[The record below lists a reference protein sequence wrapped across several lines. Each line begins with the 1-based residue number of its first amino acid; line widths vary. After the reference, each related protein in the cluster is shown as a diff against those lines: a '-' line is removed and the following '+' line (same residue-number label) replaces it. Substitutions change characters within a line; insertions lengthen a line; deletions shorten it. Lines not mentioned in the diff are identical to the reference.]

1 MRIIKKKIT
10 NEEIAEM
17 PVRSFEGTII
27 VVDDENKAEDQLNEL
42 LGLKLLGFD
51 TETRPSFK
59 KGERH
64 QVALLQLSTHDKA
77 FLLRV
82 DKIGIPNCIQKI
94 LQDEN
99 VKKAGV
105 AVHDDIKALQTVND
119 FIPAGFV
126 ELQTYVDEFGIED
139 KGLKK
144 LSCSILGFRI
154 SKSARLSNWENDEY
168 TEEQKQYAATD
179 AWVSFEIYK
188 LLSGENGEFKI
199 VD

>member
-1 MRIIKKKIT
+1 MQIIKKKIP
-10 NEEIAEM
+10 NEDILNM
-17 PVRSFEGTII
+17 PVKSFEGEII
-27 VVDDENKAEDQLNEL
+27 VIDNEKDAETQLNWL
-42 LGLKLLGFD
+42 SNVKLLGFD

-64 QVALLQLSTHDKA
+64 QVALLQLATHEKA
-77 FLLRV
+77 FLLRL
-82 DKIGIPNCIQKI
+82 DKIGIPDIIYKI
-94 LQDEN
+94 LENEN

-105 AVHDDIKALQTVND
+105 AVHDDIKALQTVKE
-119 FIPAGFV
+119 FTPKGFV
-126 ELQTYVDEFGIED
+126 ELQNYVEEFGIED

-179 AWVSFEIYK
+179 AWVSYEIYQ
-188 LLSGENGEFKI
+188 LLSGLNGDFKI
-199 VD
+199 ID

>member
-1 MRIIKKKIT
+1 MQIIKKKIP
-10 NEEIAEM
+10 NEDILNM
-17 PVRSFEGTII
+17 PVKSFEGEII
-27 VVDDENKAEDQLNEL
+27 VIDNEKDVETQLNWL
-42 LGLKLLGFD
+42 SNVKLLGFD

-64 QVALLQLSTHDKA
+64 QVALLQLATHEKA
-77 FLLRV
+77 FLLRL
-82 DKIGIPNCIQKI
+82 DKIGIPDIIYKI
-94 LQDEN
+94 LENEN

-105 AVHDDIKALQTVND
+105 AVHDDIKALQTVKEFTPN
-119 FIPAGFV
+119 GFV
-126 ELQTYVDEFGIED
+126 ELQNYVEEFGIED

-179 AWVSFEIYK
+179 AWVSYEIYQ
-188 LLSGENGEFKI
+188 LLSGLNGNFKI
-199 VD
+199 ID